1 MSYLPKDYVR
11 VVKRL
16 QEYHAE
22 HTDTMSID
30 TNYELQWE
38 FVIFKATVITKKW
51 TFTGSSFWRT
61 AKEKA
66 FEKLETVA
74 VWRALAFAW
83 YSATEDIASQEEMEK
98 YNENTKMETK
108 LWDILDSMEIEDDIE
123 HVKTLFEQWLELCVT
138 EKMKDVLIIAKDKAK
153 KRLESIPNTIKN
165 IANN

>member
-1 MSYLPKDYVR
+1 MWFLPEDYVK

-16 QEYHAE
+16 AEYHEE
-22 HTDTMSID
+22 HTDKMSID
-30 TNYELQWE
+30 TTYELQWE

-51 TFTGSSFWRT
+51 IFTGSSFWRT

-83 YSATEDIASQEEMEK
+83 YSATDNIASQEEMDK
-98 YNENTKMETK
+98 YNENTKMDTK
-108 LWDILDSMEIEDDIE
+108 FWDIIDSMEIEDDIE
-123 HVKTLFEQWLELCVT
+123 NLKTLFDQWKELCT
-138 EKMKDVLIIAKDKAK
+138 SDKMVDVLTLCKDKAK
-153 KRLESIPNTIKN
+153 KRLESPVNTVKN

>member
-1 MSYLPKDYVR
+1 
-11 VVKRL
+11 
-16 QEYHAE
+16 
-22 HTDTMSID
+22 MSID

-83 YSATEDIASQEEMEK
+83 YSCNWGYCLTEEWKSTMRTQRWKPNFEIFLI
-98 YNENTKMETK
+98 
-108 LWDILDSMEIEDDIE
+108 LWNRRWYWTRQDTIWTMTWI
-123 HVKTLFEQWLELCVT
+123 VRYW
-138 EKMKDVLIIAKDKAK
+138 KMKDVLIIAKDKAK
-153 KRLESIPNTIKN
+153 KRLESIPNTIKILLTTN
-165 IANN
+165 YG